1 MSVLTLTEDLDELQ
15 ASVLRTLASATRL
28 RIIHALS
35 TGPSEVHDLADAL
48 GLTQSATSQHLAAM
62 RGAGIV
68 EAARDGRILQYRL
81 SDADLVIACD
91 LLREVLLR
99 RLTMLGDL
107 AASADAAARLEREP
121 VGASR

>member
-1 MSVLTLTEDLDELQ
+1 VLSLTEDLDELQ

-35 TGPSEVHDLADAL
+35 IGPAEVHDLADAL

-62 RGAGIV
+62 RNAGVV
-68 EAARDGRILQYRL
+68 EATRDGRIVQYRL
-81 SDADLVIACD
+81 SDRDLVVACD

-99 RLTMLGDL
+99 RLTLLGDL
-107 AASADAAARLEREP
+107 AATAEATSRLDRQP
-121 VGASR
+121 VGSTR